1 MSDSY
6 ENSKQEI
13 IKNICA
19 QKSIYKFRTFIY
31 SLNKD
36 VRHHIFDLSRR
47 FLENELHKNP
57 AITATEHERLQQLI
71 NHWQWLMFDSNAVIW
86 WTGLSNHAKSITLM
100 TLLHL
105 WIDDI
110 SIFDPDSFETSTDG
124 IR

>member
-6 ENSKQEI
+6 ENSKQDLI
-13 IKNICA
+13 NNISA
-19 QKSIYKFRTFIY
+19 QKCIYKFRTFIY

-36 VRHHIFDLSRR
+36 MRYYIFDISRR

-57 AITATEHERLQQLI
+57 AITVTERERLQQLI
-71 NHWQWLMFDSNAVIW
+71 NHWQWAMFDSNAVVW
-86 WTGLSNHAKSITLM
+86 WTSLSNYAKSITLM
-100 TLLHL
+100 TIIHL

-110 SIFDPDSFETSTDG
+110 SIFDQDSFETSTDG